1 MKNDSAE
8 YGSVHHPWGVIRL
21 PRSREN
27 IDLRL
32 ATTVRRR
39 RTRTPAGVGG
49 WSMTEQTGMTDED
62 LVDVGPIDYLA
73 LEFPEARVNGEGLA
87 ALLDLVDKGTVRILD
102 LRAVKREVD
111 GTFTEMEIADFDS
124 DGTLDL
130 AVFRGVSSGLLD
142 DDDLSQA
149 ASLIEPGKVVALL
162 VWENTWAA
170 PFVSAM
176 RRVGADVIAS
186 GRIPVDEVV
195 AMLDELETEEA
206 EAQAT

>member
-1 MKNDSAE
+1 
-8 YGSVHHPWGVIRL
+8 
-21 PRSREN
+21 
-27 IDLRL
+27 
-32 ATTVRRR
+32 
-39 RTRTPAGVGG
+39 
-49 WSMTEQTGMTDED
+49 MTEQTGSTDED

-111 GTFTEMEIADFDS
+111 GTLTEMEIADFDS

-176 RRVGADVIAS
+176 RRVGADIIAS
-186 GRIPVDEVV
+186 GRIPADEVV